1 MLDKNGIAKRIA
13 KEVKDGYY
21 VNLGIGIPT
30 LVANFVRKDI
40 EVDFQSENGVLGMGP
55 FPFEGDE
62 DPDLIN
68 AGKQTITTLPGAS
81 FFDSAMSF
89 SMIRG
94 QHVDLTILGAMEVSQ
109 NGDIA
114 NWKIPGKMVKGM
126 GGAMDLVASAEN
138 IIVES
143 GGYVD
148 LRSSGWS
155 GFQGGD
161 SGMDGQGPGAGI
173 FGTGPNG
180 SGGAHAGNG
189 GMDTQGDLGG
199 EGYCNLSQIGTIASG
214 GAGGGPGY
222 NNFGSGG
229 SFLELVANNE
239 LVVNGYILGTGG
251 NSEDDQNNNDAGG
264 GGGGAGIILSAD
276 VISGTPE
283 LFDVSGKL
291 IQAFKATNTV
301 EQLTLPQVGF
311 YVLKCSSHTKPQT
324 VLKLQRI

>member
-1 MLDKNGIAKRIA
+1 MALSKEQIAQRIA

-138 IIVES
+138 IIVAIMHTN
-143 GGYVD
+143 
-148 LRSSGWS
+148 RA
-155 GFQGGD
+155 GD
-161 SGMDGQGPGAGI
+161 S
-173 FGTGPNG
+173 
-180 SGGAHAGNG
+180 
-189 GMDTQGDLGG
+189 
-199 EGYCNLSQIGTIASG
+199 
-214 GAGGGPGY
+214 
-222 NNFGSGG
+222 
-229 SFLELVANNE
+229 
-239 LVVNGYILGTGG
+239 
-251 NSEDDQNNNDAGG
+251 
-264 GGGGAGIILSAD
+264 
-276 VISGTPE
+276 
-283 LFDVSGKL
+283 KL
-291 IQAFKATNTV
+291 LK
-301 EQLTLPQVGF
+301 
-311 YVLKCSSHTKPQT
+311 KCSLPLTGVNCVKKIVSNLA
-324 VLKLQRI
+324 VLEIVNNSFKLLERAPGVSIEEIKEATEGNLIIEGDIPEIKF